1 MTANDSPAL
10 AALLTAAADLTDAET
25 AELSA
30 ALLAQVNFFAD
41 AALEDEAQASHFRR
55 LGAVLHAVAALLPEH
70 HRTHKTAADD
80 EWLRAAWGEDWKA
93 SFLDE
98 SPGLFLGDSDK
109 EPYDEA

>member
-55 LGAVLHAVAALLPEH
+55 LGAVLAAVAALLPEH
-70 HRTHKTAADD
+70 NTPQRTQADD
-80 EWLRAAWGEDWKA
+80 ELFRAAWGDDWKT
-93 SFLDE
+93 SLFDN
-98 SPGLFLGDSDK
+98 SPGEFLGDATDM
-109 EPYDEA
+109 P